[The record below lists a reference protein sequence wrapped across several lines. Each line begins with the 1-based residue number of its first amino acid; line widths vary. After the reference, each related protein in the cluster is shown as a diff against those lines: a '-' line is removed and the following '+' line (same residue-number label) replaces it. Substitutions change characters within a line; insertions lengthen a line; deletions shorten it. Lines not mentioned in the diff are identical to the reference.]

1 MMGLD
6 ETLFRFFNITL
17 GSTTLAPV
25 MKVLSDLQSFIPLIL
40 IAVLWMVF
48 RDGTRGRV
56 TVLMLILTVTVTDQV
71 SSSVLK
77 PLFRETSPLSSR
89 GGDRGGAYLWCG
101 LLAPR
106 ILPVLPRGQH
116 RRSHAG
122 PRPAIPAERSVD
134 PDPRLPRRVQPHLP
148 WGPLSRGCPVRVAR
162 GRVSRMGP
170 RGARAKGEARWR
182 TVRGAG

>member
-77 PLFRETSPLSSR
+77 PLFGRPRPCRPEAGIEGVRTYGVGCSHRGSFPSSHAANIA
-89 GGDRGGAYLWCG
+89 GAMLV
-101 LLAPR
+101 LALR
-106 ILPVLPRGQH
+106 Y
-116 RRSHAG
+116 RRSAPWTLTLAFLVGYSRIFLGVHY
-122 PRPAIPAERSVD
+122 PADVLFGWLVGGSLA
-134 PDPRLPRRVQPHLP
+134 
-148 WGPLSRGCPVRVAR
+148 WGLVAL
-162 GRVSRMGP
+162 GR
-170 RGARAKGEARWR
+170 KGEARWR